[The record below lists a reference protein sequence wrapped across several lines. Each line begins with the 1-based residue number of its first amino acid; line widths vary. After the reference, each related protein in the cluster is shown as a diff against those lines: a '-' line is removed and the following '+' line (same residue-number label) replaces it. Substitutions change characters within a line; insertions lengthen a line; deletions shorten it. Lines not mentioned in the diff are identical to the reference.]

1 MNINVKN
8 FIETNY
14 QLLETDPFEFFH
26 AAYNGLSIPQQTQ
39 LVEALDEAEIETLE
53 ARESVIR
60 YIITMNFDVIERPVA
75 LRVIVAR
82 MFRNVL
88 GFDSEWLFNYIL
100 DNQNEWDNKIIK
112 TNGTYYVYPVV

>member
-14 QLLETDPFEFFH
+14 QLLETDPVEFFH
-26 AAYNGLSIPQQTQ
+26 SAYNGLSIPEQTQ
-39 LVEALDEAEIETLE
+39 LVEALDEAEIETLK
-53 ARESVIR
+53 ARETVIR
-60 YIITMNFDVIERPVA
+60 YIITMNFEVIERPVT
-75 LRVIVAR
+75 LRVLVAR

-112 TNGTYYVYPVV
+112 NNGTYYVYPVV